1 MQNPSSIPPKLTAAF
16 QPKETCSSTACWDGV
31 ERRKD
36 VLTLMQDIYRR
47 LDQQDH
53 MMLTFHDEFIVHLAE
68 TKATKDLLNELLEL
82 YTGSKFMVTV
92 FKFFIPIVAAI
103 AAAILWIK
111 EHLK

>member
-1 MQNPSSIPPKLTAAF
+1 MQNPSSIPPKLTEAF
-16 QPKETCSSTACWDGV
+16 QPKDTCSSTACWDGV

-92 FKFFIPIVAAI
+92 FKFFIPIVAAL
-103 AAAILWIK
+103 AAAILWVK

>member
-1 MQNPSSIPPKLTAAF
+1 MQNPSSVPPKLADAL
-16 QPKETCSSTACWDGV
+16 QSKDSCSGSVCWDGV

-53 MMLTFHDEFIVHLAE
+53 MMLTFHDEFIAHLAE

-92 FKFFIPIVAAI
+92 FKFFVPIVAAV

>member
-1 MQNPSSIPPKLTAAF
+1 MQNPNSIPPDIARAF
-16 QPKETCSSTACWDGV
+16 QPKEEGSCSVCWDGN

-36 VLTLMQDIYRR
+36 MLNLAKDIYNR

-53 MMLTFHDEFIVHLAE
+53 MMLKFHDEFIEHLAE

-92 FKFFIPIVAAI
+92 FKFFVPIVAAI
-103 AAAILWIK
+103 AAAFLWVK

>member
-1 MQNPSSIPPKLTAAF
+1 MENPNSIPPKLSEALSVA
-16 QPKETCSSTACWDGV
+16 PKGAGQHCWDGI

-53 MMLTFHDEFIVHLAE
+53 MMLTFHDEFIVHLSE

-82 YTGSKFMVTV
+82 YTGSKFMITV
-92 FKFFIPIVAAI
+92 FKFFLPIVAAI
-103 AAAILWIK
+103 AAAVLWVK